1 MTFLKTMKTFVV
13 GVAVIGATAF
23 SQITAQE
30 QVEVSDAE
38 LDKIAAAFQDIQKV
52 NMEAQQQVIATV
64 KESGFDP
71 NRFNEMYQ
79 ASASAE
85 QTVEASDEEK
95 QRFGEVM
102 GKIQQM
108 QTGFMKQIQEIISK
122 EGLTMERYEKIA
134 MALQTDADLQGR
146 LRAAMEQKP

>member
-1 MTFLKTMKTFVV
+1 MKTLVV
-13 GVAVIGATAF
+13 GMTILGASAF

-38 LDKIAAAFQDIQKV
+38 LHKIAAAFQDIQRV
-52 NMEAQQQVIATV
+52 NMEAQQQVMETV

-79 ASASAE
+79 ASASE
-85 QTVEASDEEK
+85 EKTVEASDEEK

-108 QTGFMKQIQEIISK
+108 QTGFMKQIQEIISN
-122 EGLTMERYEKIA
+122 EGLSMERYEQIA

-146 LRAAMEQKP
+146 LRAALEQKP

>member
-1 MTFLKTMKTFVV
+1 
-13 GVAVIGATAF
+13 
-23 SQITAQE
+23 
-30 QVEVSDAE
+30 
-38 LDKIAAAFQDIQKV
+38 
-52 NMEAQQQVIATV
+52 
-64 KESGFDP
+64 
-71 NRFNEMYQ
+71 
-79 ASASAE
+79 
-85 QTVEASDEEK
+85 
-95 QRFGEVM
+95 M

>member
-1 MTFLKTMKTFVV
+1 
-13 GVAVIGATAF
+13 
-23 SQITAQE
+23 
-30 QVEVSDAE
+30 
-38 LDKIAAAFQDIQKV
+38 
-52 NMEAQQQVIATV
+52 MEAQQQVIATV